1 MSVPILIADDHEL
14 NRKLLVSLL
23 STKGHEME
31 EAKDGTEALAKL
43 REMSER
49 GPVVGLIDWQMPGL
63 EGIDVCRHARD
74 VAQNPNADQLYLILL
89 TVRDAKSDIV
99 AGLEA
104 AANDYTTKP
113 FNGEELLARVAIG
126 AKMVLLQQSLA
137 ARVAELEVAL
147 GQVKQLSGL
156 LPICMYCKKIRDDK
170 DYWQQVDHYIAAHT
184 SAVFSH
190 GICPECFDGRLQSAL
205 DEIDGGREK

>member
-23 STKGHEME
+23 STKGYTIE
-31 EAKDGTEALAKL
+31 EAKDGTDALARLKAA
-43 REMSER
+43 SER

-63 EGIDVCRHARD
+63 EGIDVCRRARE
-74 VAQNPNADQLYLILL
+74 VENADQLYLILL
-89 TVRDAKSDIV
+89 TVRDAKADIV

-104 AANDYTTKP
+104 GANDYITKP

-126 AKMVLLQQSLA
+126 TKMVLLQQNLA

-147 GQVKQLSGL
+147 GEVRKLSGL

-170 DYWQQVDHYIAAHT
+170 DYWQQIDHYIAAHT
-184 SAVFSH
+184 EAVFSH

-205 DEIDGGREK
+205 DELDGGRGK

>member
-23 STKGHEME
+23 STKGYAIE

-43 REMSER
+43 TAAAEK

-63 EGIDVCRHARD
+63 EGIDVCRKARE
-74 VAQNPNADQLYLILL
+74 VANADQLYLILL

-104 AANDYTTKP
+104 GANDYITKP
-113 FNGEELLARVAIG
+113 FNGEELLARVGIG
-126 AKMVLLQQSLA
+126 AKMVLLQQNLA

-170 DYWQQVDHYIAAHT
+170 DYWQQVEHYITAHT
-184 SAVFSH
+184 EAVFSH

-205 DEIDGGREK
+205 QELDK